1 MKKFIFG
8 IAMMSVLSFASCG
21 NSTVN
26 DNVNDSIA
34 VDTTIVDS
42 TNTEVADTVV
52 LDTIADCECVE

>member
-1 MKKFIFG
+1 
-8 IAMMSVLSFASCG
+8 MMSVLSFASCG